1 MMYHSRVIARGINS
15 YRFVKRCLSSY
26 VEADRKKVSVT
37 TIKKL
42 YCIFYTLRIVRKE
55 PITVMTAHDYP
66 SATFVEK
73 AGIEVCLVG
82 DSLAQVALG
91 YDNTN
96 RITLDVCD
104 SF

>member
-1 MMYHSRVIARGINS
+1 MICN
-15 YRFVKRCLSSY
+15 RFVKRCLSAY
-26 VEADRKKVSVT
+26 IDVDRKKVSLT

-42 YCIFYTLRIVRKE
+42 YLRKE
-55 PITVMTAHDYP
+55 PITVMTAYDYP
-66 SATFVEK
+66 SAVFVEK

-96 RITLDVCD
+96 RITLDVYESC
-104 SF
+104 